1 MTAYEYTLVKTNP
14 PPLPQSDGPGLGAST
29 TRDRHHPWGRCYL
42 DGAALPLPG
51 QVEGIGLAPGALEGG
66 GRLPPPPL
74 PGRPATVPQQV
85 CQHPPLPQSDGPRQG
100 APPPGTATPW
110 GRCYLDVGQTK
121 WKKKWLPAT
130 VSSRAHGGLT

>member
-85 CQHPPLPQSDGPRQG
+85 CQHPPSPSQMGLDRGLHHQGP
-100 APPPGTATPW
+100 PPPGEGAIWMWARPS
-110 GRCYLDVGQTK
+110 GRKSGCQPRSPVE
-121 WKKKWLPAT
+121 
-130 VSSRAHGGLT
+130 LTED